1 MKTEIPVQREIEV
14 LSDFFIKSR
23 KKDIISIEE
32 HLKNE
37 NYDELE
43 KIFHNI
49 KGISMPYG
57 YPTIGELAKEL
68 EQACINRDRDSLTR
82 NLNKLKDFLSRY

>member
-1 MKTEIPVQREIEV
+1 MKTEIPVQREIEA
-14 LSDFFIKSR
+14 LSDFFINSR
-23 KKDIISIEE
+23 KKDIVSMEAYLI
-32 HLKNE
+32 KE

-57 YPTIGELAKEL
+57 YPTIGDLAKAL
-68 EQACINRDRDSLTR
+68 EEACVKRDRESLTR
-82 NLNKLKDFLSRY
+82 NLNKLKDFLSKY